1 MQTKGLGMKKS
12 LCIALAFFL
21 CCMVLSCKYN
31 IITPPE
37 DMSQAHTITYD
48 LDGGVNAASN
58 LSYYT
63 PARLPMRL
71 ANPTKEGYLFFG
83 WITEDNFLIRQIPAG
98 TTDDLSL
105 KALWYTEGQMYYLV
119 KHNLQALE
127 DETQFDFFQQEYCL
141 GTVNQTSTATQKNI
155 TGFDVLP
162 VQQQTIS
169 ADGSTVVNVNYER
182 KTYSVDFITRYDGNR
197 KDLRKVTLSGKYQQP
212 IVISDSL
219 FQYPGYEFEY
229 NIVSYEPHEPT
240 YFGDEEE
247 YDVHLNVC
255 YWCALWSRTNGF
267 KLSPIYRD
275 FRGYNETGTGDGYIT
290 QELATQYG
298 GNFVAG
304 RGHPDFERINK
315 SEAGIVESRL
325 GSDGK
330 PVFKQSLQTGITR
343 ESFDM
348 WFRDFEG
355 INRRYYAIGL
365 IFNRVSDGIFQYSS
379 NAYFPLD
386 EYARPEYPDVTF
398 GKGTPGYTDHVYS
411 FTEEFGFYL
420 QYDGSGS
427 ITISGDDD
435 IWVFINGILA
445 VDMGGCHTARS
456 SQVSLTGVDRTQNIN
471 GREVTYKY
479 NEAFDMVEGQWCSV
493 RIFHAK
499 RKAGYSNFSLT
510 LDGIEVIE
518 PFDPSWYDM

>member
-1 MQTKGLGMKKS
+1 
-12 LCIALAFFL
+12 
-21 CCMVLSCKYN
+21 MVLSCKYN
-31 IITPPE
+31 IITSPE

-119 KHNLQALE
+119 KHNLQALD
-127 DETQFDFFQQEYCL
+127 DETQFNFSQQEYCL
-141 GTVNQTSTATQKNI
+141 GTVNQMSTATQKNI

-182 KTYSVDFITRYDGNR
+182 KTYSVDFIVQYPDR
-197 KDLRKVTLSGKYQQP
+197 KDLSKFTLSGKYQQP
-212 IVISDSL
+212 IEIPQSY
-219 FQYPGYEFEY
+219 FQFPRYQTQY
-229 NIVSYEPHEPT
+229 NVERYEPHELT
-240 YFGDEEE
+240 FFGDSSE
-247 YDVHLNVC
+247 YDVFMCVSYL
-255 YWCALWSRTNGF
+255 Y
-267 KLSPIYRD
+267 LSLTPADNTFFVPVDYRD

-290 QELATQYG
+290 QEHVALLNG

-315 SEAGIVESRL
+315 SETGIVESRL
-325 GSDGK
+325 GTDGK

-348 WFRDFEG
+348 WFNDYEG
-355 INRRYYAIGL
+355 INKGMGTRL
-365 IFNRVSDGIFQYSS
+365 ILTRTGNKTYQYSNS
-379 NAYFPLD
+379 SYFPLD
-386 EYARPEYPDVTF
+386 DFDY
-398 GKGTPGYTDHVYS
+398 GYGASTAGHNYD
-411 FTEEFGFYL
+411 FTEEISICF

-456 SQVSLTGVDRTQNIN
+456 SQVSLTGVNRTQNIN

-479 NEAFDMVEGQWCSV
+479 NETFDIVEGQHV
-493 RIFHAK
+493 YIKIFHAK
-499 RKAGYSNFSLT
+499 RKAGYSTFSLT
-510 LDGIEVIE
+510 LNGLDVVSEGR
-518 PFDPSWYDM
+518 F